1 MCCVRGVPRWQ
12 IKIKT
17 AKLKKTSIGDC
28 VWQQGG
34 SLLFIQSVAG
44 GGDLAATGPVHGG
57 TEQGQLGM
65 FCQGSESWHKE
76 LKEKKRAPTKK
87 GCDELERISFEYNN
101 VYRICPY

>member
-1 MCCVRGVPRWQ
+1 MATWPP
-12 IKIKT
+12 
-17 AKLKKTSIGDC
+17 
-28 VWQQGG
+28 
-34 SLLFIQSVAG
+34 
-44 GGDLAATGPVHGG
+44 LAPVHGG

-101 VYRICPY
+101 VIESAHIEV

>member
-1 MCCVRGVPRWQ
+1 MLCQGRTSLANQ
-12 IKIKT
+12 IKNREIEEN
-17 AKLKKTSIGDC
+17 LHCGR
-28 VWQQGG
+28 QQGG